1 MPKPLQTSLSV
12 PSLIQ
17 TVFQLFREVPDPR
30 EDNLRR
36 KIRFSDCLMTGLAIF
51 GLKFP
56 SLLQYDRSRRDPEI
70 ERNLKKLYHVENPP
84 SDTYFRERL
93 DEVDPSYI
101 RPAFKKI
108 FSNLQRGKALEQ
120 YQFLSG
126 YYLLS
131 LDGTGNFSSSKI
143 SCKHCCKKESK
154 NGDVS
159 YYHQM
164 LGACIV
170 HPDKSNVIPL
180 CPEVIQYQD
189 GASKNDCERNASKRF
204 IENFR
209 REHPPLKVI
218 IIEDGLASNAP
229 HLRILEDNRMKYIIG
244 AKEGD
249 HQHLFEQVNN
259 SAEAKYY
266 EVKDKDGIL
275 HQFRYLNGVSLNKSN
290 KDLRVNFL
298 EYRQTNPNGKEL
310 NFSWVSN
317 IRITTVNIF
326 SIMEGGRARWKIENE
341 TFNALKNLGNNFEH
355 NYGHGKQYLCTIL
368 CLLMVLAFLID
379 QVQELCCPVFQ
390 ALRKKAGSYR
400 ALWERMRVLFEYI
413 HLESWLDFY
422 SRLLKK
428 PIDDTS

>member
-1 MPKPLQTSLSV
+1 MPKPLQTSLSI

-17 TVFQLFREVPDPR
+17 TVFQLFRKMPDPR
-30 EDNLRR
+30 HVGLRR
-36 KIRFSDCLMTGLAIF
+36 KITFSDCLMSGLAIF

-56 SLLQYDRSRRDPEI
+56 SLLQYDRSRKDPEI
-70 ERNLKKLYHVENPP
+70 ERNLKELYHVNNPP
-84 SDTYFRERL
+84 SDSYFRERL
-93 DEVDPSYI
+93 DEIDPSYI

-108 FSNLQRGKALEQ
+108 FSKLQRGKVLEQ

-131 LDGTGNFSSSKI
+131 LDGTGHFSSSKI

-154 NGDVS
+154 NGDIS

-170 HPDKSNVIPL
+170 HPDHKNVIPL
-180 CPEVIQYQD
+180 CPEAIQHQD
-189 GASKNDCERNASKRF
+189 GDSKNDCERNASKRF

-209 REHPPLKVI
+209 REHPHLKVI
-218 IIEDGLASNAP
+218 VIEDGLASNAP
-229 HLRILEDNRMKYIIG
+229 HLRMLEDNNMKYIIG

-249 HQHLFEQVNN
+249 HQYLFEQVNE

-266 EVKDKDGIL
+266 EVREKDGTL
-275 HQFRYLNGVSLNKSN
+275 HQFRYLNGVALNKSN
-290 KDLRVNFL
+290 KELKVNFL
-298 EYRQTNPNGKEL
+298 EYRQTNPDRKEL
-310 NFSWVSN
+310 NFSWVTN
-317 IRITTVNIF
+317 IQITTMTVF
-326 SIMEGGRARWKIENE
+326 PIMRGGRARWKSENE
-341 TFNALKNLGNNFEH
+341 TFNTLKNLGNNFEH

-368 CLLMVLAFLID
+368 CLLMLLTFLID

-400 ALWERMRVLFEYI
+400 ALWERMRVIFEYTY
-413 HLESWLDFY
+413 LESWMDFY

-428 PIDDTS
+428 SQHDTS

>member
-1 MPKPLQTSLSV
+1 
-12 PSLIQ
+12 
-17 TVFQLFREVPDPR
+17 VPDPR

-164 LGACIV
+164 QG
-170 HPDKSNVIPL
+170 
-180 CPEVIQYQD
+180 
-189 GASKNDCERNASKRF
+189 
-204 IENFR
+204 
-209 REHPPLKVI
+209 
-218 IIEDGLASNAP
+218 
-229 HLRILEDNRMKYIIG
+229 
-244 AKEGD
+244 
-249 HQHLFEQVNN
+249 
-259 SAEAKYY
+259 
-266 EVKDKDGIL
+266 
-275 HQFRYLNGVSLNKSN
+275 
-290 KDLRVNFL
+290 
-298 EYRQTNPNGKEL
+298 T
-310 NFSWVSN
+310 
-317 IRITTVNIF
+317 
-326 SIMEGGRARWKIENE
+326 
-341 TFNALKNLGNNFEH
+341 
-355 NYGHGKQYLCTIL
+355 GH
-368 CLLMVLAFLID
+368 
-379 QVQELCCPVFQ
+379 
-390 ALRKKAGSYR
+390 
-400 ALWERMRVLFEYI
+400 
-413 HLESWLDFY
+413 
-422 SRLLKK
+422 
-428 PIDDTS
+428 